1 MFCFFFICIH
11 SNKLNILAFS
21 HKLLWSQLGY
31 VLRRGRIL
39 SNRGRILKLL
49 LVVQVANKSI
59 EFSSLSH
66 IKSTNPES
74 IQFYKIWG
82 ECVVQQAIIQNACIV
97 IVKNNHPSNHIAV
110 VNICNYCNNISRRNQ
125 CIILIL
131 KVLLCLVILCILP

>member
-82 ECVVQQAIIQNACIV
+82 SVLFSRPLFRMHALLLSKIII
-97 IVKNNHPSNHIAV
+97 PNHIAV